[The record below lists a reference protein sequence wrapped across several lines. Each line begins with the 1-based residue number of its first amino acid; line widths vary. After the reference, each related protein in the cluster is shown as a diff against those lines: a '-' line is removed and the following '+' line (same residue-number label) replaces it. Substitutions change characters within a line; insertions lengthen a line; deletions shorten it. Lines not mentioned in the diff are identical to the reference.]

1 MASDLVQ
8 RPGSRRC
15 SNQQLEGECEPFHG
29 GAARGVRAD
38 QSPRAVQHHGCQVP
52 LRRHLQA
59 VPSIQA
65 RPPHSAGAGSDSG
78 CDAEDGV
85 AHPMDTTSE
94 NAGVDVLTKS
104 DITKGNGA
112 LLHLLKH
119 ACLRIDKEE
128 NELLKRQRDA
138 NARSRSR
145 SSSNRP
151 LKSEEEVEEYFFC
164 ILQNIVWPTQ
174 NCGS

>member
-1 MASDLVQ
+1 
-8 RPGSRRC
+8 
-15 SNQQLEGECEPFHG
+15 
-29 GAARGVRAD
+29 
-38 QSPRAVQHHGCQVP
+38 
-52 LRRHLQA
+52 
-59 VPSIQA
+59 
-65 RPPHSAGAGSDSG
+65 
-78 CDAEDGV
+78 
-85 AHPMDTTSE
+85 MDTTSE

-119 ACLRIDKEE
+119 ACLRIDKKE
-128 NELLKRQRDA
+128 NKLLKRQRDA

-164 ILQNIVWPTQ
+164 ILQNIVWPT
-174 NCGS
+174 